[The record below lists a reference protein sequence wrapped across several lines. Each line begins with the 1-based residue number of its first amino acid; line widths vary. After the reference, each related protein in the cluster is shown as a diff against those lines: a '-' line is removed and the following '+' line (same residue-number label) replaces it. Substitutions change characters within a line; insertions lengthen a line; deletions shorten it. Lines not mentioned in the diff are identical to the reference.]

1 MSAHS
6 QRARLEHAVARVVD
20 SPDVHGV
27 TQSLCAGAVSVA
39 GTVWAALEDRSAGAR
54 RPIAFAQ
61 SGGGAYPGSGT
72 PGVGVVE
79 FVSDTGEHYALL
91 IPGPVSQAT
100 RDDIALLTQTAMATA
115 EMLLSE
121 QHLHH
126 QRLRLDALRDQ
137 LSELDP
143 SLHPSRATG
152 PMSAEFASAAAL
164 LTERERQVLEQ
175 VLSGAANAAI
185 AGELGVSLET
195 VKTHV
200 KRILRKMGA
209 ANRAELISRSR

>member
-1 MSAHS
+1 
-6 QRARLEHAVARVVD
+6 
-20 SPDVHGV
+20 
-27 TQSLCAGAVSVA
+27 
-39 GTVWAALEDRSAGAR
+39 
-54 RPIAFAQ
+54 
-61 SGGGAYPGSGT
+61 
-72 PGVGVVE
+72 
-79 FVSDTGEHYALL
+79 
-91 IPGPVSQAT
+91 
-100 RDDIALLTQTAMATA
+100 MATA